1 MTGGSFRAVSDQ
13 RPPTTGHRPLLTRFP
28 ELSALP
34 RAELGT
40 FPSPVERHEVIAE
53 SAGLWVKRDDLNAPV
68 MGGNKV
74 RALEFLLGGVGV
86 GDTVLTLGGE
96 GSTHVLATAVHAA
109 RLGAA
114 TVAIRWPHDMSPLAR
129 AVAAEARRRCR
140 RIVSARTAVDAVV
153 RAHLMRLSGAVHYIP
168 AGGSVAVGV
177 LGTANG
183 ALELAEQVERGE
195 LPPPT
200 SVVVP
205 LGSGGTA
212 AGLALGLAIAG
223 LDTVVICAR
232 VAPRVVSH
240 RRRVLRL
247 AAAAARLIER
257 LTGRPVPRPHPSR
270 VTVAHEVYG
279 GAYGR
284 PLATGEHAAAM
295 LLAKRGGLSLD
306 ATYSAKA
313 YTAAL
318 AVARQSQ
325 GPTLFWLTFD
335 GRWLNSPHTGALHG
349 YPASRA

>member
-1 MTGGSFRAVSDQ
+1 VTRSRCGTEGTRTTTIEAGG
-13 RPPTTGHRPLLTRFP
+13 PLLSRFP
-28 ELSALP
+28 ELAALP
-34 RAELGT
+34 RADLGT
-40 FPSPVERHEVIAE
+40 FPSPVERHEASSE
-53 SAGLWVKRDDLNAPV
+53 WPELWVKRDDLNAPV
-68 MGGNKV
+68 AGGNKV
-74 RALEFLLGGVGV
+74 RALEFLLGGVGA

-109 RLGAA
+109 RLGAT
-114 TVAIRWPHDMSPLAR
+114 TVAVRWPHEMSPLAR

-140 RIVSARTAVDAVV
+140 TIVSAQTPIDAVL
-153 RAHLMRLSGAVHYIP
+153 RAHLLRLSRPVRYIP
-168 AGGSVAVGV
+168 PGGSVPVGV
-177 LGTANG
+177 LGSVNG

-195 LPPPT
+195 LPPPVG
-200 SVVVP
+200 VVVP

-212 AGLALGLAIAG
+212 AGLALGFALAG
-223 LDTVVICAR
+223 LDTVVIGAR

-247 AAAAARLIER
+247 AGAAARLIER
-257 LTGRPVPRPHPSR
+257 LTGRPVARPHPSR
-270 VTVAHEVYG
+270 VAVAHEVYG

-295 LLAKRGGLSLD
+295 LVARRGGLSLD

-318 AVARQSQ
+318 EVARRSR

-335 GRWLNSPHTGALHG
+335 GRALQG
-349 YPASRA
+349 VGSGE